1 LVKLG
6 KIVPS
11 LFENPYFT
19 YRMKKLLIFFAF
31 ACFSCAQWPE
41 PNDNLVENLM
51 LTEPNNFQNVLE
63 NRDQLEIQI
72 IYTQIDRDENN
83 LPSFRSFYYNV
94 DSNRYFYPASTVK
107 LPLCL
112 LALEKINQLNIDGL
126 DKFTPM
132 FHDSVYV
139 GQLPVLTDSS
149 SESKLPSVAHYIKK
163 VLTVSD
169 NDGYNR
175 LYEFIGQKETN
186 EILKKKG
193 YNVRLLHRLERAL
206 SPDQNRHTER
216 VRFVKDN
223 KVVFEQPMLV
233 NEDSIAA
240 PAFVLK
246 GKGFFKNDSLVQN
259 PFDFTYKNFYSLT
272 DQHQLL
278 RAVLFP
284 ETVNPIERFNL
295 TVEDYKFIHQYMSQL
310 PTETT
315 YPAYYRDT
323 NYHDAK
329 CKFFLYGAGKEK
341 IQNHIRI
348 FNKVGNAYGFL
359 IDNAYVV
366 DFKNGVEFMLSAVIH
381 VNTDEIYNDGKY
393 DYDSIGYPFM
403 KNLGQLIHRYELDRP
418 RQNKPDLSKFV
429 IKYDHARQ

>member
-1 LVKLG
+1 
-6 KIVPS
+6 
-11 LFENPYFT
+11 
-19 YRMKKLLIFFAF
+19 
-31 ACFSCAQWPE
+31 
-41 PNDNLVENLM
+41 M
-51 LTEPNNFQNVLE
+51 LTEPDYFKQVLE
-63 NRDQLEIQI
+63 SKVQLEVQI

-83 LPSFRSFYYNV
+83 RPSFRSFYYNV

-112 LALEKINQLNIDGL
+112 LALEKINRLNIDGL

-132 FHDSVYV
+132 FHDSVYA
-139 GQLPVLTDSS
+139 GQLSVMNDSS
-149 SESKLPSVAHYIKK
+149 SENKFPSVAHYIKK

-186 EILKKKG
+186 EILNKRN

-206 SPDQNRHTER
+206 SPDQNRHTEK

-233 NEDSIAA
+233 NEDSIIA
-240 PAFVLK
+240 PAYVLK
-246 GKGFFKNDSLVQN
+246 GKGFLKNDSLVQK

-272 DQHQLL
+272 DQQQLL

-284 ETVNPIERFNL
+284 ETVNPIERFSL
-295 TVEDYKFIHQYMSQL
+295 TEEDYKFIYQYMSQL
-310 PTETT
+310 PTETM
-315 YPAYYRDT
+315 YPPYYSDT
-323 NYHDAK
+323 AYHDAR
-329 CKFFLYGAGKEK
+329 CKFFLYGAGKES
-341 IQNHIRI
+341 IPANIRI
-348 FNKVGNAYGFL
+348 FNKIGNAYGFL
-359 IDNAYVV
+359 IDNAYVI
-366 DFKNGVEFMLSAVIH
+366 DFKNGVEFILSAVIN

-403 KNLGQLIHRYELDRP
+403 KNLGQLVYQYELDRP
-418 RQNKPDLSKFV
+418 RKNKPDLSKFV
-429 IKYDHARQ
+429 LKYDRARE